1 MNRDILNTLLIEY
14 RQKREAA
21 ENAAKNISADLISSD
36 ADLLALYDSQA
47 ELFFALGSAELLCK
61 KDEAKDIEK
70 KIDVLEQKITE
81 LQNKKNIDPSSIK
94 PKYECTIC
102 DDTGYIGQT
111 MCTCLKQRYIE
122 ALVKHSGMKETGES
136 FESFNEEIIP
146 DIKIGK
152 LSQRQLTIKIKNYCK
167 DFAETFPNTKK
178 QNILLMGKTGLG
190 KSFMLNS
197 VAKVVLENRYTVLK
211 TTAYNMIDRL
221 LTSFKNPEISSD
233 KEQFFNV
240 DLLIIDDLGSEP
252 FIKNV
257 TAEHLFSIIN
267 ERTANNMHTL
277 YSTNL
282 GLIELQERYG
292 DRIFSRLTDQKSTY
306 ILELKGEDLRH
317 KL

>member
-14 RQKREAA
+14 RQKREVA
-21 ENAAKNISADLISSD
+21 ENTAKVLSADLIASD
-36 ADLLALYDSQA
+36 QELFALYDSQA
-47 ELFFALGSAELLCK
+47 ELFFALGSAELLGNK
-61 KDEAKDIEK
+61 TETKDIEE
-70 KIDVLEQKITE
+70 KIDILENKIIE
-81 LQNKKNIDPSSIK
+81 LQKKKNIDPSSIK
-94 PKYECTIC
+94 PKYECNIC
-102 DDTGYIGQT
+102 GDTGYIGQT
-111 MCTCLKQRYIE
+111 MCSCLKQKYIE
-122 ALVKHSGMKETGES
+122 ALIKHSGMKETGES
-136 FESFNEEIIP
+136 FESFNEELIP
-146 DIKIGK
+146 DTKVGK
-152 LSQRQLTIKIKNYCK
+152 LSQRKLSIKIKDCCK
-167 DFAETFPNTKK
+167 EFADNFPETKK

-190 KSFMLNS
+190 KSFLLNS

-221 LTSFKNPEISSD
+221 LSSFKNPEINRD
-233 KEQFFNV
+233 KEQFFTA

-252 FIKNV
+252 LIKNV

-292 DRIFSRLTDQKSTY
+292 DRIFSRLTDQKNTY

-317 KL
+317 KF